1 MCRSRFPTPLL
12 VFLPLLG
19 IVAAT
24 GALAQCDSTYAKAGS
39 LPRATGAAAATEQFY
54 ADSVHQTYPS
64 SDYVWDGSG
73 YARVALAER
82 RFEAAS
88 HAGNAFYFQGSAG
101 ESYRVVGP
109 PPGTVV
115 PVGLRLV
122 GVGEI
127 VFYEYCGGSGCNP
140 VAGITVDGAPAEHLE
155 AIMLGSFH
163 DAVLPFD
170 RSIVLTRQAGEPFTL
185 NYFLSAGTSH
195 SPAYVSIS
203 GRVEFTGLPPGA
215 SVVSCLQENI
225 STAARPAS
233 WGGLKVRYR

>member
-1 MCRSRFPTPLL
+1 MYRSRFPTPML
-12 VFLPLLG
+12 VVLQHLG
-19 IVAAT
+19 IFTASVAF
-24 GALAQCDSTYAKAGS
+24 AQCDSTYAQAGS
-39 LPRATGAAAATEQFY
+39 LPRATGAAAAVEQFY

-88 HAGNAFYFQGSAG
+88 HAGNVFYFQGSAR
-101 ESYRVVGP
+101 ETYRVVGP
-109 PPGTVV
+109 PPGTSVS
-115 PVGLRLV
+115 VGLRLV

-155 AIMLGSFH
+155 AIMIGSFR

-170 RSIVLTRQAGEPFTL
+170 RSIVLARQAGEPFTL

-195 SPAYVSIS
+195 SPAYVSIA

-215 SVVSCLQENI
+215 SVVSCLEENVI
-225 STAARPAS
+225 TAGRPAS